1 MHRSGIKVDDDLK
14 KEFANAQKNENTS
27 FLVIKLTDDKFS
39 SGGSG
44 PTTGDVKTDFDRIA
58 DKLKAAEPCYV
69 LTRAGA
75 PSGKWIVIFYVPDDS
90 QVRLKMLYASS
101 ASALKEG
108 LGAASFATDY
118 SISAAKDCSFAAFQQ
133 STKAVAREDIMTMDE
148 IMKLEEQ
155 SASSHAMGQT
165 RSSAIADLPLNLSPE
180 ATDALLKLRDSKLE
194 AVIFA
199 LNAKTE
205 VMEVEA
211 SAGPGKWGGSSG
223 GAAEE
228 IAKRMPAK
236 EPRYAVY
243 QFRHELEGKDAA
255 PYVFLYYCPMAA
267 MPRMKMT
274 YSSCKSIAVKLCE
287 KVGGF
292 PVSKQYEW
300 SEPGELTSAALL
312 AELYPKAAEKK
323 VFTKPKKPGK
333 SRGLTQNTKF
343 DAEK

>member
-27 FLVIKLTDDKFS
+27 FMVIKLTDDKFL

-58 DKLKAAEPCYV
+58 DKLKPADPCYV
-69 LTRAGA
+69 LTRAAA
-75 PSGKWIVIFYVPDDS
+75 PAGKWIVIFYVPDDS

-108 LGAASFATDY
+108 LGAASFAGDY
-118 SISAAKDCSFAAFQQ
+118 SISAIKDCSYASYQQ
-133 STKAVAREDIMTMDE
+133 NTKVVAREDIMTMDE
-148 IMKLEEQ
+148 IIKMEEQ
-155 SASSHAMGQT
+155 TASSHAMAQT

-180 ATDALLKLRDSKLE
+180 ATEAIQKLHDSKLE
-194 AVIFA
+194 AVIFV
-199 LNAKTE
+199 LNNKTE

-211 SAGPGKWGGSSG
+211 SAAPGKWGGSG
-223 GAAEE
+223 GGVAEE

-243 QFRHELEGKDAA
+243 QFRHEMEGKDAA

-267 MPRMKMT
+267 MPRQKMT

-287 KVGGF
+287 KMDVAMA
-292 PVSKQYEW
+292 KQFEW

-312 AELYPKAAEKK
+312 AELYPKVAEKK

-333 SRGLTQNTKF
+333 GRGLTQNTKF
-343 DAEK
+343 DAQK